1 MIKKILLSSIIS
13 LTITLPSLAYSKC
26 DFLKREATGI
36 LLIAH
41 PMSSYSDS
49 ECYSDDYNHT
59 LTIYYQGLANNHKMV
74 LRFPNS
80 KYFMGLPAVESDT
93 SIIPAFLATSELLKY
108 ISKDDIDKL
117 RSSSN
122 YTIKSIVSLY
132 DNGNLLRSD
141 YIMYLLLYLDY
152 TSN

>member
-1 MIKKILLSSIIS
+1 MAKKILLI
-13 LTITLPSLAYSKC
+13 LTLFLLFPQEAFSYSKC

-59 LTIYYQGLANNHKMV
+59 LSIYYQGLTNNHKMV

-80 KYFMGLPAVESDT
+80 QYFIGLPVVESDT
-93 SIIPAFLATSELLKY
+93 SMIPPFLATSELLKY
-108 ISKDDIDKL
+108 ISKDNIDNL
-117 RSSSN
+117 RTSSN
-122 YTIKSIVSLY
+122 YTVKSIVSLY
-132 DNGNLLRSD
+132 DNGKLLRSD
-141 YIMYLLLYLDY
+141 YILYLLLYLDY